1 MSPGAAA
8 SGRTRQTGITY
19 LGLLFAVALAGIG
32 LAGTGA
38 LWSLESRREKE
49 KELLFIGEEYRRAI
63 ASYYDKGPGA
73 TKVYPQS
80 LEDLLQDKRF
90 PQPVHHLRRLY
101 RDPMS
106 NAVDWQLIREQG
118 RIVGIA
124 SRSTDKPV
132 KIAGFS
138 AEQAGFEE
146 AATLADWRFVHS
158 GGGLRPG
165 SAGGSAAAP
174 AAASARQSPFGSQPT
189 TPLLKPLGE
198 DPANPL
204 LKPLGQEP

>member
-1 MSPGAAA
+1 MSPGGTA
-8 SGRTRQTGITY
+8 SRWTRQAGITY

-63 ASYYDKGPGA
+63 GSYYDKGPEA
-73 TKVYPQS
+73 AKVYPQS

-106 NAVDWQLIREQG
+106 NAPDWQLIREQG
-118 RIVGIA
+118 RIIGIA
-124 SRSTDKPV
+124 SRSTDKPI

-138 AEQAGFEE
+138 ADQAGFEE

-158 GGGLRPG
+158 AGGQQQR
-165 SAGGSAAAP
+165 SAGGATPTP
-174 AAASARQSPFGSQPT
+174 AAQARSSPFAGEVTAPLLKPLGNEGAP
-189 TPLLKPLGE
+189 PLLKPLGE
-198 DPANPL
+198 
-204 LKPLGQEP
+204 EP